1 MKALSARLLVRNF
14 RHLKTDSLWTHCCTS
29 LSKDIHWPKV
39 SIRIVV
45 GLLNS
50 SQRMAFINLDVS
62 VLCDQVRKLK
72 ISTDLSCGIGQGRN
86 GNTFF
91 VHFL

>member
-14 RHLKTDSLWTHCCTS
+14 RHLKTDSLRTHCCAS

-45 GLLNS
+45 GLRNS

-91 VHFL
+91 VHFF

>member
-1 MKALSARLLVRNF
+1 M
-14 RHLKTDSLWTHCCTS
+14 
-29 LSKDIHWPKV
+29 
-39 SIRIVV
+39 RIVV
-45 GLLNS
+45 GMLNS

-62 VLCDQVRKLK
+62 VLYDQVRKLK

-91 VHFL
+91 VHFFIRLGTSLSVAVHIDYPGNLRQIETEKLFPFGEKC